1 MTRCAPGP
9 TARRSHS
16 RCPPPTHSGP
26 RAAVRPPSVKGVTA
40 AAPTIDRRLVALLA
54 VACGATVANLY
65 YAQPLLTTI
74 AGAFG
79 VSVGTAG
86 LLVTAS
92 QVGYAAGMVLIVPL
106 GDLLDRR
113 RLVARLLA
121 LCAAALVLAAVAP
134 AFAVLAVA
142 LAAVATTSCVV
153 QILVPLASTLAAP
166 AERGQVVGRV
176 MSGLLTGIL
185 LARTVSGAIAEA
197 AGWRAP
203 FAVAAGAM
211 ALLAVAL
218 WRALP
223 RVAPPS
229 ELPYR
234 QLLASVLRLVR
245 DEPALR
251 RRMVYG
257 ACGFAGF
264 TVVWTGVSFLLAAPP
279 YGYGER
285 TIGLFG
291 LAGLVGAAGASGFG
305 RLTDPGHNKAG
316 TGATLAAVLVS
327 WGLLAL
333 GGHSVLA
340 LILGLVVIDFAVQ
353 GQNVLSQGVIYAL
366 GPEHAS
372 RVTTAYV
379 TTNFAAG
386 AAGAAACSLAW
397 SAGGWGAVC
406 ATGAAIAAL
415 SLLFWLTELR

>member
-1 MTRCAPGP
+1 LKKSGTP
-9 TARRSHS
+9 TILQRT
-16 RCPPPTHSGP
+16 PTVN
-26 RAAVRPPSVKGVTA
+26 AVT

-65 YAQPLLTTI
+65 YAQPLLSTI
-74 AGAFG
+74 AGEFG

-86 LLVTAS
+86 LLVTVS
-92 QVGYAAGMVLIVPL
+92 QIGYAAGLAFIVPL

-121 LCAAALVLAAVAP
+121 LCAVALVGAAAAP
-134 AFAVLAVA
+134 SLPVLAVA
-142 LAAVATTSCVV
+142 LGAVATTSCVV

-166 AERGQVVGRV
+166 AERGQVVGTV

-185 LARTVSGAIAEA
+185 LARTVSGVIAQA

-203 FAVAAGAM
+203 FGVAAVAM
-211 ALLAVAL
+211 AVLTVAL

-229 ELPYR
+229 ELPYP
-234 QLLASVLRLVR
+234 QLLASVIRLVR
-245 DEPALR
+245 EEPALR

-264 TVVWTGVSFLLAAPP
+264 TIVWTGVSFLLAAPP

-291 LAGLVGAAGASGFG
+291 LAGLVGAVGASGFG
-305 RLTDPGHNKAG
+305 RLTDRGHNKAG
-316 TGATLAAVLVS
+316 TGATLAAVLAS

>member
-1 MTRCAPGP
+1 
-9 TARRSHS
+9 
-16 RCPPPTHSGP
+16 
-26 RAAVRPPSVKGVTA
+26 VTA
-40 AAPTIDRRLVALLA
+40 APPTIDRRLVALLA

-65 YAQPLLTTI
+65 YAQPLLSTI
-74 AGAFG
+74 AHEFG
-79 VSVGTAG
+79 VSEGTAG

-92 QVGYAAGMVLIVPL
+92 QIGYAAGLAFIVPL

-121 LCAAALVLAAVAP
+121 LCAVALVGAAAAP
-134 AFAVLAVA
+134 SLPVLAVA
-142 LAAVATTSCVV
+142 LGAVATTSCVV

-166 AERGQVVGRV
+166 AERGQVVGTV

-185 LARTVSGAIAEA
+185 LARTVSGVIAQA

-203 FAVAAGAM
+203 FGVAAAAM
-211 ALLAVAL
+211 AVLTVAL

-229 ELPYR
+229 DLPYP
-234 QLLASVLRLVR
+234 QLLASVVRLVR

-291 LAGLVGAAGASGFG
+291 LAGLVGAVGASGFG
-305 RLTDPGHNKAG
+305 RLTDRGHNKAG
-316 TGATLAAVLVS
+316 TGATLAAVLAS

-353 GQNVLSQGVIYAL
+353 GQNVLSQGYIYAL
-366 GPEHAS
+366 GSQHAS

-379 TTNFAAG
+379 TSNFTGG
-386 AAGAAACSLAW
+386 ALGAAAGSIAW
-397 SAGGWGAVC
+397 TAGGWDAVC
-406 ATGAAIAAL
+406 ATGAAFAAL
-415 SLLFWLTELR
+415 AFLFWLTEVR

>member
-9 TARRSHS
+9 TARRSRS

-26 RAAVRPPSVKGVTA
+26 RAAVRPPSVNGVTA
-40 AAPTIDRRLVALLA
+40 ATPTIDRRLVALLA

-65 YAQPLLTTI
+65 YAQPLLSTI
-74 AGAFG
+74 AGEFG

-86 LLVTAS
+86 LLVTVS
-92 QVGYAAGMVLIVPL
+92 QIGYAAGLAFIVPL
-106 GDLLDRR
+106 GDLLARR

-121 LCAAALVLAAVAP
+121 LCAVALVGAAAAP
-134 AFAVLAVA
+134 SLPVLAVA
-142 LAAVATTSCVV
+142 LGAVATTSCVV

-166 AERGQVVGRV
+166 AERGQVVGTV

-185 LARTVSGAIAEA
+185 LARTVSGVIAQA

-203 FAVAAGAM
+203 FGVAAAAM
-211 ALLAVAL
+211 AVLTVAL

-229 ELPYR
+229 DLPYP
-234 QLLASVLRLVR
+234 QLLASVVRLGAG
-245 DEPALR
+245 EAALG

-291 LAGLVGAAGASGFG
+291 LAGLVGAVGASGFG
-305 RLTDPGHNKAG
+305 RLNDRGHGKAG
-316 TGATLAAVLVS
+316 TGGTLAAVVAS
-327 WGLLAL
+327 WALLAL
-333 GGHSVLA
+333 GGHAVIA
-340 LILGLVVIDFAVQ
+340 LILGLVVLDFALP
-353 GQNVLSQGVIYAL
+353 GTHVLSQ
-366 GPEHAS
+366 
-372 RVTTAYV
+372 
-379 TTNFAAG
+379 
-386 AAGAAACSLAW
+386 
-397 SAGGWGAVC
+397 
-406 ATGAAIAAL
+406 
-415 SLLFWLTELR
+415 